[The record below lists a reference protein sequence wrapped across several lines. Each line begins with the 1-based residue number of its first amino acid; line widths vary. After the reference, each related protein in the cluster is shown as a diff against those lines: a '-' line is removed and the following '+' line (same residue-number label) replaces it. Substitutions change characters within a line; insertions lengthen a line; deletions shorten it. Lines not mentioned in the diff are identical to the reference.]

1 MKEYLDSF
9 GREASYGETYSKKDL
24 LNDKLIY

>member
-9 GREASYGETYSKKDL
+9 WRETSYGETYSKKNL
-24 LNDKLIY
+24 LNYKLIY

>member
-9 GREASYGETYSKKDL
+9 WRETSYGETYSKKN

>member
-1 MKEYLDSF
+1 MKEYLDIF
-9 GREASYGETYSKKDL
+9 GRETSYSETYSKKNL